1 MNPAHK
7 VIDYY
12 GGKYRLARYYPAPL
26 HDVIIEPF
34 CGGAGY
40 SLHHYNKQVHL
51 YDLNPKVVGVWD
63 YVIKADPDEIRA
75 LPLLEPEQRVSDLQV
90 HQEAQW
96 LIGWWVQYACS
107 NPRVSMTASMKSRM
121 VSGNASAW
129 TRRRREYIAQ
139 TSALIKHWKVTCASY
154 QDIPNT
160 RATWFIDPPYQCK
173 AGRAYPFNK
182 IDFEHLAE
190 WSRSRNGQVMVC
202 ENSDSQAW
210 LPFQH
215 FRECVGKTLQEGA
228 SKRTQEVVWYNTEP
242 SHAQMDLFTDTP
254 TNT

>member
-1 MNPAHK
+1 MTPAHK
-7 VIDYY
+7 VMDYY
-12 GGKYRLARYYPAPL
+12 GGKYRLARYYPAPV
-26 HDVIIEPF
+26 HDVIVEPF

-90 HQEAQW
+90 HQEAKW
-96 LIGWWVQYACS
+96 LIRWWIQYAS
-107 NPRVSMTASMKSRM
+107 ADAYHTVTAKIREKILNNSS
-121 VSGNASAW
+121 SAW
-129 TRRRREYIAQ
+129 THRRREYIAQ
-139 TSALIKHWKVTCASY
+139 TSALIKHWRVTCASY

-173 AGRAYPFNK
+173 AGRKYPFNK

-190 WSRSRNGQVMVC
+190 WSRSREGQVMVC
-202 ENSDSQAW
+202 ENSDSEAW
-210 LPFQH
+210 LPFQP
-215 FRECVGKTLQEGA
+215 FRECVGA
-228 SKRTQEVVWYNTEP
+228 SKTGGEAKKTQEVVWYSETQEP
-242 SHAQMDLFTDTP
+242 VQGELF
-254 TNT
+254 

>member
-1 MNPAHK
+1 MTPAHK

-12 GGKYRLARYYPAPL
+12 GGKYRLARYYPAPV
-26 HDVIIEPF
+26 HDVIVEPF

-63 YVIKADPDEIRA
+63 YVIKADPNEIRA
-75 LPLLEPEQRVSDLQV
+75 LPLLGSDQKVSDLQV

-96 LIGWWVQYACS
+96 LIGWWVKYACS
-107 NPRVSMTASMKSRM
+107 NPRLSMTSSMKAHRDLD
-121 VSGNASAW
+121 NATAW

-173 AGRAYPFNK
+173 AGRHYPFNAV
-182 IDFEHLAE
+182 DFGHLAE
-190 WSRSRNGQVMVC
+190 WSRSRGGQVMVC
-202 ENSDSQAW
+202 ENSDSEAW
-210 LPFQH
+210 LPFQP
-215 FRECVGKTLQEGA
+215 FRECVGARKTEGTR
-228 SKRTQEVVWYNTEP
+228 KRTQEVVWYSETREP
-242 SHAQMDLFTDTP
+242 VQGELF
-254 TNT
+254 